1 MRSLLVGLA
10 LLVFTPPYAAA
21 VIVASLLGVPEGPD
35 SIYQRLARRWAS
47 ILVKAGGVRTRV
59 HGAERID
66 PAHPVVYVANHV
78 SWYDVFTI
86 ASVLPRWSFVA
97 KAELR
102 KIPIFGKG
110 AEAVGTVFIERE
122 NRKAAFAT
130 YERAAERVRAG
141 ASVVVCPE
149 GTRGVAYA
157 LRPFKKGP
165 FVLAIASQVPIVPVI
180 VHGTRDVMPR
190 GSWAIRPGTVDLHFL
205 APIPTTGLAYA
216 DRDALAAR
224 TWEAMADAFEQLY
237 GVTSDRRHARRPG
250 DVPVAAAVPDP
261 AALPGAS

>member
-1 MRSLLVGLA
+1 M
-10 LLVFTPPYAAA
+10 LVFTPPFAA
-21 VIVASLLGVPEGPD
+21 VVILASLLGVPEGPD

-47 ILVKAGGVRTRV
+47 ILVRAGGVTVRV
-59 HGAERID
+59 HGGERRR
-66 PAHPVVYVANHV
+66 ATTPVVYVANHV
-78 SWYDVFTI
+78 SWYDVFAI

-102 KIPIFGKG
+102 RIPIFGRG

-130 YERAAERVRAG
+130 YDRAAARVRAG

-149 GTRGVAYA
+149 GTRGDSYA

-165 FVLAIASQVPIVPVI
+165 FVLAIASQVPLVPVI

-190 GSWAIRPGTVDLHFL
+190 GSWAVRGGAVDLHFL
-205 APIPTTGLAYA
+205 EPIPTAGLTYA

-224 TWEAMADAFEQLY
+224 TWLAMADALERLY
-237 GVTSDRRHARRPG
+237 GVASDRRHARLGAEPAL
-250 DVPVAAAVPDP
+250 PAAVPDP